1 MFMFSTFATILKCVI
16 NISLKNDFI
25 KTATTIFKTT
35 TIYLLTSLKIT
46 NTIAI
51 AVLLL
56 SEGNQN

>member
-1 MFMFSTFATILKCVI
+1 MFTFSTFATILKCVI
-16 NISLKNDFI
+16 NNIIEKRFYQN
-25 KTATTIFKTT
+25 TTTTYKTT